1 MLELLDLDVPLM
13 LQSVIFLHEVSPE
26 FFSQSIDI
34 QKQECIPVGCVPSA
48 AVAISPAMHAP
59 PNTRP
64 LSCMPPAIHV
74 PPPVDRILNTHLW
87 KHYLSATAVADGKK
101 MTPCKRDSGNFCF
114 NFGRADYPSEMFFLL
129 QMQITLFNLKLF
141 ISKVFY
147 IDVLIQELVKFM
159 NLLNF
164 YLRVFRPYKSLQ
176 CDMEYFSK

>member
-1 MLELLDLDVPLM
+1 MKCHQNFV
-13 LQSVIFLHEVSPE
+13 
-26 FFSQSIDI
+26 SQSIDI

-101 MTPCKRDSGNFCF
+101 WHHVKGIQEISVSILVVLITPLRC
-114 NFGRADYPSEMFFLL
+114 FFLL